1 MWAQAINMKRTI
13 KFLAITAMMFPVIVA
28 DRFDPTATNLSSMSP
43 EELAHKQDTTDALS
57 LMNYYKIVDADS
69 RALAKKT
76 SSYGSGS
83 SSGSSSGT
91 KMRSS
96 NPVSG
101 SSFINYRTSLFLFAT
116 IIWLQSYRLDDNMR
130 RDSVCYSSAEVRMA
144 IEEVNNFTAIED
156 TGNSTAT
163 IMNSTSLDLTP
174 LLDDPEATPELVNST
189 LNKMLEELE
198 SYDENESGEFPNEIC
213 ATTSSASTSR
223 GFFVRIT
230 KTIIN
235 AWKLIPAVL

>member
-1 MWAQAINMKRTI
+1 MNRAM
-13 KFLAITAMMFPVIVA
+13 KFLAVTTMMFPVIVA
-28 DRFDPTATNLSSMSP
+28 DRFNPAATNLSSMNP
-43 EELAHKQDTTDALS
+43 EELPHRQDKTDALS

-69 RALAKKT
+69 RALAKVKN
-76 SSYGSGS
+76 SYGSGS
-83 SSGSSSGT
+83 SSGYSSGT
-91 KMRSS
+91 KIRSS

-101 SSFINYRTSLFLFAT
+101 SSFINYRTSLVLFAT
-116 IIWLQSYRLDDNMR
+116 IIWLQSYRLNDDTR
-130 RDSVCYSSAEVRMA
+130 RNSACYSSAEVRTA
-144 IEEVNNFTAIED
+144 IEEVNNFTATED

-213 ATTSSASTSR
+213 ATTSSASNSR
-223 GFFVRIT
+223 GFFVRIA
-230 KTIIN
+230 KTVIN
-235 AWKLIPAVL
+235 AWKLIPAII